1 MVRKLCPN
9 ATLCMDPFHVVQ
21 WATKALDEV
30 RGSVWNELRKS
41 GQKERA
47 QTLKGSRWALWKNP
61 EDCQR
66 SA

>member
-1 MVRKLCPN
+1 
-9 ATLCMDPFHVVQ
+9 MDPFHVVQ